1 MQPEVLD
8 SRCQITNACL
18 LTEGEQADEYLLPKG
33 IELMNHVDNTLAI
46 NQEVDA
52 VKASRSGA
60 IALVGIGCRFPGD
73 ANDPHS
79 LWRNLSDGLD
89 AISEVPEDRWHP
101 GAHFHPKRGVSGK
114 SATRWGGFVSDIAGF
129 DADFFG
135 ISPREAELMDP
146 QQRLLLEVCWEAL
159 EDAGAVPATLKH
171 RPVGVFMGG
180 FTLDYMLMQLGG
192 AEYRSVEPH
201 TATGSMMTL
210 LANRLSY
217 VFGFQGPSIALDTAC
232 SSSLVAVHLACNS
245 LNAFESEIAVAGGV
259 NALLGP
265 AYTIAESRAGMLS
278 PTGRSR
284 AFDARADGYVRGE
297 GAGIVVLKR
306 LADAEAAG
314 DHIYA
319 VIRGTAVNQDGQ
331 SDGLTVPSGDAQQKL
346 MRQACAKAGIAPCDI
361 DYVEAHGT
369 GTPVGDPIEANAIGS
384 VISEGRDAGNPCL
397 IGSIKTN
404 FGHTEAAAGV
414 AGLIKASLVLNHR
427 QAPPH
432 LHLASPNP
440 KIDLA
445 ALKLKVVDVMTALPL
460 RARDLVASVNSFG
473 FGGTNA
479 HVVLTESPK
488 QALTAEYGA
497 EQGLFCLTLSARHDA
512 SLAMLAGRYADAIDH
527 GGALADDALND
538 IVWTAAMR
546 REHHPHRAML
556 VAGDRAEMVET
567 LRALANG
574 EHAQTLIAG
583 NVVAGAIGQGPVFVY
598 SGMGPQWWGMGQALY
613 REEPVF
619 QASVDRLAAG
629 FEAEAGWS
637 IVDEMMAGQTHSKIA
652 RTDIAQPVNFIVQVA
667 LSELFG
673 SWGVNPSAI
682 VGHSAGEPAAAFVSG
697 CLTEADAIRVVLHRS
712 RLQHTTAGQGKMLAV
727 GLSAEEALNAIAAL
741 NDPSLSLAAI
751 NSPSAVTVAG
761 GVEGIERLRVS
772 LEERGAF
779 AKALRVD
786 VPYHSIFMEPLQAPL
801 HESLAGIAPRQA
813 RIPLY
818 STVTGSRVFG
828 DELDAEYWYKN
839 VRQPVLFLEAIQ
851 MLLNESHHCFVE
863 IAPHPVL
870 KGSIQESA
878 LAIGKEPLVIE
889 TLHRDRSEAR
899 QVRHTLGALY
909 CAGLALP
916 WETLLD
922 AGRHVSLP
930 KYAWRHETYWHE
942 SVLSKASRRNAPLHP
957 ILSSRADT
965 QIPTWEVDL
974 DRDTLSFL
982 QDHCIEG
989 SVVFPGAGYIEMAL
1003 FAARSLFGDFA
1014 VVELKDVVF
1023 ERALYLIPDAPST
1036 LRISVDPATYCF
1048 SIASSSY
1055 GDAQSGWHT
1064 NCSGKMLTTN
1074 SGRRAKQDLNAMT
1087 ERCGREIP
1095 VEECYLHFENMG
1107 LEYGPTFRGIAGLRQ
1122 GHHEAVARVVVP
1134 EPLHH
1139 NFDQFCIHPALLD
1152 VCFQVLAAA
1161 LPFDKDGSTVYMPTG
1176 VSEGRVMSRIPQEV
1190 WIHAALTAVD
1200 SGGLSGDIRMFDAAG
1215 ELLLEILGCKARSLG
1230 GEKAAFTVRQQ
1241 RLYRPDWLET
1251 ARNDSEESAVP
1262 GQWIVYGGCRALAN
1276 EIVAALKQAGN
1287 KATHIA
1293 ADAFDVGSSDQ
1304 WQAMI
1309 AAANI
1314 NGALKGV
1321 IHLDACHDDRR
1332 ADPDLNAIN
1341 GILRASCIATL
1352 NLTKTLA
1359 ALNTIDKPKLWIV
1372 TRGSQSVVAG
1382 DAPEPFSA
1390 SVWGLA
1396 RVLGHYEHI
1405 DLWGGIIDLSADR
1418 SADDAA
1424 MIVAECTAAQRDE
1437 DQIAFREG
1445 RRFCLRLA
1453 DCTVESSLPVPP
1465 SLRSDASYLITGG
1478 LGALGIAIS
1487 GWMVARGAR
1496 HLVLLGRES
1505 LPLRGTWA
1513 SLPADHPAYLKVAAV
1528 MALERMGASVVT
1540 ESVDVSDRDALSA
1553 LIGRLRDEGRPPL
1566 RGVIHS
1572 AGVAYPRLIA
1582 ETDEKEFMS
1591 VFPSKVMGA
1600 WNLHHATAGIVL
1612 DFFVMFSS
1620 VASLVT
1626 SMGQGN
1632 YAAANTSLDM
1642 LSYLRRANGLP
1653 ALSVNWGPWGDVGM
1667 ATKLDLITYF
1677 NNRGFYP
1684 MTAEQGC
1691 QALGW
1696 LMSDKVAQ
1704 AIVIGAHWTTVGDTS
1719 PLGIAAPM
1727 LRNLIAAEQNA
1738 ISDLQ
1743 SDAVKADVLFA
1754 LRQEFDPDKRIEI
1767 IQEHVRALVCRVLR
1781 VDSAKIADADNLSNR
1796 GLDSMMAIEV
1806 KNRIEQSFKVAYAI
1820 IDLLKG
1826 ASITTISAAL
1836 YTSLGAEYSA
1846 DTDDDLS
1853 GIIDE
1858 IEGLTE
1864 AEIETLLFDV
1874 V

>member
-1 MQPEVLD
+1 MDRIDQ
-8 SRCQITNACL
+8 SAS
-18 LTEGEQADEYLLPKG
+18 
-33 IELMNHVDNTLAI
+33 MNVETGSVDGA
-46 NQEVDA
+46 
-52 VKASRSGA
+52 RSGA

-79 LWRNLSDGLD
+79 LWRNLSEGLD

-114 SATRWGGFVSDIAGF
+114 SATRWGGFVNDIAGF

-159 EDAGAVPATLKH
+159 EDAGTVPATLKNT
-171 RPVGVFMGG
+171 PVGVFMGG

-245 LNAFESEIAVAGGV
+245 LNAYESEVAVAGGV

-319 VIRGTAVNQDGQ
+319 VIRGTAVNQDGH

-384 VISEGRDAGNPCL
+384 VISEGRDASDPCL

-427 QAPPH
+427 QVPPH
-432 LHLASPNP
+432 LHLVSPNP
-440 KIDLA
+440 KIDLP
-445 ALKLKVVDVMTALPL
+445 ALKLKVADAITALPA
-460 RARDLVASVNSFG
+460 RSRDLVASVNSFG

-479 HVVLTESPK
+479 HAVLSQSP
-488 QALTAEYGA
+488 QARTVEHGV
-497 EQGLFCLTLSARHDA
+497 EQGLFCLALTARHEA
-512 SLAMLAGRYADAIDH
+512 SLTTLAGRYADAIDQ
-527 GGALADDALND
+527 GGALADEALND

-574 EHAQTLIAG
+574 EHAQGLTAG
-583 NVVAGAIGQGPVFVY
+583 SVNVDAIGQGPVFVY
-598 SGMGPQWWGMGQALY
+598 SGMGPQWWGMGQSLY
-613 REEPVF
+613 REEPIF
-619 QASVDRLAAG
+619 RATVDRLAAA
-629 FEAEAGWS
+629 FEAESGWS
-637 IVDEMMAGQTHSKIA
+637 ILDEMMASQTHSKIA
-652 RTDIAQPVNFIVQVA
+652 RTDIAQPANFIVQVA
-667 LSELFG
+667 LSELFD
-673 SWGVNPSAI
+673 SWGVKPSAI
-682 VGHSAGEPAAAFVSG
+682 VGHSAGEPAAAYVSG

-727 GLSAEEALNAIAAL
+727 GLSAEETLNAIAAL

-751 NSPSAVTVAG
+751 NSPTAVTVAG
-761 GVEGIERLRVS
+761 GVEGIERLRAS

-779 AKALRVD
+779 AKVLRVD
-786 VPYHSIFMEPLQAPL
+786 VPYHSVFMEPLQAPL
-801 HESLAGIAPRQA
+801 HESLAGIVPRQA
-813 RIPLY
+813 RIPMY
-818 STVTGSRVFG
+818 STVTGTRVYG

-851 MLLNESHHCFVE
+851 LLLDESHACFVE
-863 IAPHPVL
+863 MAPHPVL

-878 LAIGKEPLVIE
+878 LAIGKEPLVVE
-889 TLHRDRSEAR
+889 TLHRDHSEAR
-899 QVRHTLGALY
+899 QVRHALGALY

-916 WETLLD
+916 WETLLG

-942 SVLSKASRRNAPLHP
+942 SELSKASRQNSPLHP

-1023 ERALYLIPDAPST
+1023 ERALYLIPDAPVT

-1074 SGRRAKQDLNAMT
+1074 SGRAAKQDLKAMT
-1087 ERCGREIP
+1087 ARCDREIP

-1107 LEYGPTFRGIAGLRQ
+1107 LEYGPTFRGIAGLHQ
-1122 GHHEAVARVVVP
+1122 GHNEAVARVVVP
-1134 EPLHH
+1134 QPLHH
-1139 NFDQFCIHPALLD
+1139 NFDDFCIHPALLD

-1215 ELLLEILGCKARSLG
+1215 ELLLEIVGCKARSLG

-1241 RLYRPDWLET
+1241 RLYKPDWLEI
-1251 ARNDSEESAVP
+1251 ARSDSGEPAAA
-1262 GQWIVYGGCRALAN
+1262 GQWIVYGGSRPLAN
-1276 EIVAALKQAGN
+1276 EIVAALEQAGN
-1287 KATHIA
+1287 KATHIDA
-1293 ADAFDVGSSDQ
+1293 HAFDVGSADE
-1304 WQAMI
+1304 WRTMI
-1309 AAANI
+1309 AAANS
-1314 NGALKGV
+1314 NGMLKGV
-1321 IHLDACHDDRR
+1321 IHLDACHEDR
-1332 ADPDLNAIN
+1332 AAEPDQSAIE

-1352 NLTKTLA
+1352 NVTKTLA

-1372 TRGSQSVVAG
+1372 TRGSQPVVAG

-1405 DLWGGIIDLSADR
+1405 DLWGGIIDLGADKSAG
-1418 SADDAA
+1418 DAA

-1465 SLRSDASYLITGG
+1465 SLRADASYLITGG

-1505 LPLRGTWA
+1505 LPPRGTWA
-1513 SLPADHPAYLKVAAV
+1513 RLAADHPAYLKVAAV
-1528 MALERMGASVVT
+1528 IALERMGASVLT

-1553 LIGRLRDEGRPPL
+1553 LIGRLHDEGRPPL

-1600 WNLHHATAGIVL
+1600 WNLHHATAGIAL

-1626 SMGQGN
+1626 SIGQGN

-1642 LSYLRRANGLP
+1642 LSHLRRAKGLP

-1696 LMSDKVAQ
+1696 LMSDSVAQ

-1727 LRNLIAAEQNA
+1727 LRDLIAAEQSA
-1738 ISDLQ
+1738 LTEQQ

-1754 LRQEFDPDKRIEI
+1754 LRQEFDPDKRIAI
-1767 IQEHVRALVCRVLR
+1767 IQEHVRGLVCRVLR
-1781 VDSAKIADADNLSNR
+1781 VDSAKIADTDNLSNR

-1826 ASITTISAAL
+1826 ASIVTISATLSA
-1836 YTSLGAEYSA
+1836 SLDAERYV
-1846 DTDDDLS
+1846 DTDEDLS

-1864 AEIETLLFDV
+1864 AEIETLLLDV